1 MLERVA
7 ILGSTGSI
15 GCSALQVIAA
25 NAEQFEVQLLTA
37 NTNYERLFQQC
48 QQFKP
53 RLVVMADEASA
64 NELQRLI
71 QQDGLNTR
79 VKGGKEAVDQAVLA
93 NELCLDVIIAAIVGA
108 AGLLPTLNG
117 VRLGKKLLLANKEAL
132 VMSGDLFMA
141 EVEKHNCIL
150 LPVDSEHNAIFQSLP
165 VDEQQARVKLAGVKQ
180 ILLTGSGGPFLDV
193 PLDSLASKTPAQA
206 CAHPNWDM
214 GKKISVDSA
223 TMMNKGLELIE
234 ACFLFDLVIE
244 QIKIVIHP
252 QSIIHSMVSYIDGS
266 VIAQLGNPDMKTPI
280 AHCLGWPKRI
290 ESEVEALDFFNIGSL
305 DFRTP
310 DFERFPCLVL
320 AIEAA
325 KKGKNA
331 PCVLNAANE
340 IAVAAFLDQKIQFT
354 QIAQVIKMTLDA
366 TPLEALENTSQ
377 IFAMDHKVRKTATD
391 FVERLM

>member
-1 MLERVA
+1 MLEQVA

-15 GCSALQVIAA
+15 GCSALKVIAA
-25 NAEQFEVQLLTA
+25 NSNQFEVQLLTA
-37 NTNYERLFQQC
+37 NKNSQRMLQQC
-48 QQFKP
+48 KEFRPQ
-53 RLVVMADEASA
+53 LAVMADQASA
-64 NELQRLI
+64 DELEQLI
-71 QQDGLNTR
+71 QQEGLGTR
-79 VKGGKEAVDQAVLA
+79 VLGGQEAVEQAVLA
-93 NELCLDVIIAAIVGA
+93 DELCLDVVIAAIVGA
-108 AGLLPTLNG
+108 AGLLPTLNA
-117 VRLGKKLLLANKEAL
+117 VTLGKKLLLANKEAL

-141 EVEKHNCIL
+141 EVQKHGTLL

-165 VDEQQARVKLAGVKQ
+165 VYDNSGQVNLAGVQQ

-193 PLDSLASKTPAQA
+193 SLDSLTNKTPEQA

-234 ACFLFDLVIE
+234 ACFLFNLSIE

-290 ESEVEALDFFNIGSL
+290 QSEVEPLDFFRIASL
-305 DFRTP
+305 DFRPP
-310 DFERFPCLVL
+310 DFERFPCLAL
-320 AIEAA
+320 AIDAA
-325 KKGKNA
+325 KIGKNA

-340 IAVAAFLDQKIQFT
+340 VAVAAFLKGRIQFT
-354 QIAQVIKMTLDA
+354 QIAQVIKMSLDA
-366 TPLEALENTSQ
+366 TPVETLENTTAV
-377 IFAMDHKVRKTATD
+377 FAMNQKARQTALD
-391 FVERLM
+391 MISELD